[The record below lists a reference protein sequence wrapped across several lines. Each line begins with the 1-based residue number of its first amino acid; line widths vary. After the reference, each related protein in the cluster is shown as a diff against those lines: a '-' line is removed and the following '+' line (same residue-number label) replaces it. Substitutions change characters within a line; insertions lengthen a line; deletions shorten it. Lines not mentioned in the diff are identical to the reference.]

1 VTPFYA
7 RSASRAR
14 RTEISRPRE
23 KSFAKCCE
31 RLRRWRI
38 LAPQRRW
45 NRTLIANEVSVT
57 IHAQLLT
64 VTFHFSGKTIAEVEK
79 LALDLPATE
88 KAILA
93 AHLLGSLPSV
103 LHDEDE
109 GLREALRRD
118 AEFGA
123 KLRKWASIRLSGIC
137 TVSRQRRI
145 LRWANCPR

>member
-1 VTPFYA
+1 MNRY

-14 RTEISRPRE
+14 KREISRPRE

-64 VTFHFSGKTIAEVEK
+64 VTFHFSGKLPRGRALAENSRASSHRAEIRGAC
-79 LALDLPATE
+79 LATTPA
-88 KAILA
+88 
-93 AHLLGSLPSV
+93 
-103 LHDEDE
+103 
-109 GLREALRRD
+109 
-118 AEFGA
+118 
-123 KLRKWASIRLSGIC
+123 
-137 TVSRQRRI
+137 
-145 LRWANCPR
+145 